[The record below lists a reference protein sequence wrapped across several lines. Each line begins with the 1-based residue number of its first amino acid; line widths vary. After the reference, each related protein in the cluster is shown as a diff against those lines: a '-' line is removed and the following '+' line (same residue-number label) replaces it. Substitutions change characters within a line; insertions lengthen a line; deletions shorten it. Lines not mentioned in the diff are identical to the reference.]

1 MSTERTPITNLEAFK
16 VTSAMRRPGLGEL
29 DPITVILQDHGDGRG
44 TLIVTCYASA
54 WTCYWGAMG
63 NSATKLRDFMSGVS
77 AEYIAGCLIRGRN
90 LTNQRHKR
98 LEHAYLEDICRAIKA
113 SINMEAAHG

>member
-54 WTCYWGAMG
+54 WTCYWGTMG
-63 NSATKLRDFMSGVS
+63 TTLREFIAGAFSD
-77 AEYIAGCLIRGRN
+77 YIAGCLIRGRN
-90 LTNQRHKR
+90 LKSQRASK
-98 LEHAYLEDICRAIKA
+98 LEQKYLEDICRAIKA
-113 SINMEAAHG
+113 SIKTEAAHG